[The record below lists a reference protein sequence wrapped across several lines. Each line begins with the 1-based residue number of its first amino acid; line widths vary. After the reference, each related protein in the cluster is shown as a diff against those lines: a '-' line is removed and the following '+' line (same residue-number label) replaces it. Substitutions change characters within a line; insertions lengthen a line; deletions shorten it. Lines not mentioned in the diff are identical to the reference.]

1 MASESILTTAELP
14 MEVETEP
21 PEANNLG
28 VAMGLVI
35 LAGGATSIGAAV
47 VFFPSL
53 VNLANSRTLA
63 VSLGLSAGVMIFVS
77 FIEIFGKSQSS
88 FEEAGF
94 EPEQAYAL
102 AMATFFSGAFLM
114 IVSICICGSEFL
126 LCCHQTN
133 RRYSLYCAQIAHY
146 VLEKL
151 LGHDHHD
158 TKPIAA
164 PSSKT
169 ADDIEA
175 PSDEKCACPR
185 QNKQKGEHGSEKSTK
200 KK

>member
-14 MEVETEP
+14 MEVETEA

-102 AMATFFSGAFLM
+102 AMATFFSGAILM
-114 IVSICICGSEFL
+114 IVSLSIC
-126 LCCHQTN
+126 
-133 RRYSLYCAQIAHY
+133 AV
-146 VLEKL
+146 VL
-151 LGHDHHD
+151 
-158 TKPIAA
+158 
-164 PSSKT
+164 
-169 ADDIEA
+169 
-175 PSDEKCACPR
+175 
-185 QNKQKGEHGSEKSTK
+185 
-200 KK
+200 